1 MSLAYDEYLAE
12 HISNVNKGLRWMLDN
27 LGLSHEEKSA
37 IETAM
42 LRSDHDESKYSIE
55 EYDPYDRYFY
65 GGNRSYKVV
74 QGFNY
79 AWLHHIHQNPH
90 HWQYW
95 VLLEDDPEE
104 GLPYKTLPIPLPY
117 IFEMIADWWSF
128 SWKSGNLF
136 EIFNWYAEHRDKQY
150 INLNSRMILE
160 RILEKIWGVLIMQE
174 TVAGHDISEIEG
186 QYRRFWIEQKM
197 NQLNLEHSEPE
208 DEEDL
213 YGVPELK
220 KFPMPDK
227 KHVKSAI
234 RFFNYVDPKYEKEL
248 AEAILEKAEE
258 FGLVFDEDITV
269 GEDNRFKKYLPE
281 KKEESQ

>member
-1 MSLAYDEYLAE
+1 MSLAYDQYLAK
-12 HISNVNKGLRWMLDN
+12 HIGNVNKGLHWMLDN
-27 LGLSHEEKSA
+27 LGLSQEEKNA

-42 LRSDHDESKYSIE
+42 TEFNHDESKYSTE
-55 EYDPYDRYFY
+55 EYDAYDKYFY

-74 QGFNY
+74 QDFNY

-95 VLLEDDPEE
+95 VLLEDDPEA

-128 SWKSGNLF
+128 SWKEGNLF

-150 INLNSRMILE
+150 IDLNSRMILE
-160 RILEKIWGVLIMQE
+160 RILEKIWDVLLMQE
-174 TVAGHDISEIEG
+174 AVAGHDISEIEG

-197 NQLNLEHSEPE
+197 DQLNLEHSDTE
-208 DEEDL
+208 DSDEDL

-248 AEAILEKAEE
+248 AEAIIEKAEE

-269 GEDNRFKKYLPE
+269 GDDNRFKKYL
-281 KKEESQ
+281 KKEES